1 MFINY
6 FRNYIEMKKKL
17 VLAYSGGLDTTY
29 CTLFLSKEKDYEVHT
44 VIVNTGGFSGE
55 ELEEI
60 EKKAYEFGS
69 AKHVCIDAAED
80 YYQKC
85 IRYLI
90 FGNVLRNRS
99 YPVSVS
105 SERTFQALKILQY
118 AGENNINTIA
128 HGSTGAGNDQ
138 VRFESVMQILN
149 PEIEVIA
156 PIRDYSLS
164 RKQEIDYLE
173 AAGYKVKDVHSKY
186 SINKGLWGTSIGGKE
201 TLSSK
206 TELPDEAYPDPLEKQ
221 GTEMVEIEFFKGE
234 ARAFNGVEYDSKIEL
249 ILALEKM
256 ALSFA
261 IGRDVHVGETII
273 GIKGRV
279 GFQAASAK
287 IIVDAHY
294 ALEKHVLSK
303 WQIYWK
309 EQLGNWYGMFVHE
322 AQFLDPVM
330 RDIEA
335 FLDNSQTQVSGKVF
349 VRLRPYHF
357 TIVGVDSEN
366 DLMNPKFASYGEENL
381 AWSGDDV
388 KGFTKI
394 MSNPAKIYFSIN
406 PESKPSF

>member
-1 MFINY
+1 
-6 FRNYIEMKKKL
+6 MKKKL

-29 CTLFLSKEKDYEVHT
+29 CTYFLSKEKNYEVHT
-44 VIVNTGGFSGE
+44 VIVNTGGFSKD
-55 ELEEI
+55 ELVEI

-69 AKHVCIDAAED
+69 SKHVCIDASTD
-80 YYQKC
+80 YYQNC

-118 AGENNINTIA
+118 ASDNQINTIA

-138 VRFESVMQILN
+138 IRFESVMQILN
-149 PEIEVIA
+149 PDIEVIA
-156 PIRDYSLS
+156 PIRDFTLS
-164 RKQEIDYLE
+164 RKQEIDYLQ
-173 AAGYKVKDVHSKY
+173 AAGFKVKEVHSKY
-186 SINKGLWGTSIGGKE
+186 SINKGIWGTSIGGKE

-206 TELPDEAYPDPLEKQ
+206 SELPDEAYPDPLVKQ
-221 GTEMVEIEFFKGE
+221 GTETLEIEFLKGE
-234 ARAFNGVEYDSKIEL
+234 AKAINGVEYDSKIEL

-256 ALSFA
+256 ALNYA
-261 IGRDVHVGETII
+261 VGRDVHVGETII

-279 GFQAASAK
+279 GFQAAAAK
-287 IIVDAHY
+287 ILVDAHY

-330 RDIEA
+330 RNIEA
-335 FLDNSQTQVSGKVF
+335 FLENSQAQVSGKVF
-349 VRLRPYHF
+349 VKLRPYHF
-357 TIVGVDSEN
+357 SVIGIDSEN

-394 MSNPAKIYFSIN
+394 MSNPAKIYFSVN
-406 PESKPSF
+406 PDSKPSF

>member
-1 MFINY
+1 
-6 FRNYIEMKKKL
+6 MKKKL

-29 CTLFLSKEKDYEVHT
+29 CTHFLSKEKDFEIHT
-44 VIVNTGGFSGE
+44 VIVNTGGFSKE
-55 ELEEI
+55 ELDEI

-69 AKHVCIDAAED
+69 TKHICIDAAED

-90 FGNVLRNRS
+90 YGNVLRNRS

-118 AGENNINTIA
+118 ASENNINTIA

-138 VRFESVMQILN
+138 VRFESVIQILN

-173 AAGYKVKDVHSKY
+173 KAGFKVKDVHSKY

-221 GTEMVEIEFFKGE
+221 GTEIVEIEFLKGE
-234 ARAFNGVEYDSKIEL
+234 AFAVNGLEYNSKIDL
-249 ILALEKM
+249 ILALEKL

-279 GFQAASAK
+279 GFQAAAAK
-287 IIVDAHY
+287 ILVDAHY

-335 FLDNSQTQVSGKVF
+335 FLENSQSQVSGKVF
-349 VRLRPYHF
+349 VKLRPYHF
-357 TIVGVDSEN
+357 TVIGIDSEN

>member
-1 MFINY
+1 
-6 FRNYIEMKKKL
+6 
-17 VLAYSGGLDTTY
+17 
-29 CTLFLSKEKDYEVHT
+29 
-44 VIVNTGGFSGE
+44 
-55 ELEEI
+55 
-60 EKKAYEFGS
+60 
-69 AKHVCIDAAED
+69 
-80 YYQKC
+80 
-85 IRYLI
+85 
-90 FGNVLRNRS
+90 VLRNRS

-118 AGENNINTIA
+118 ATENNIGTIA

-138 VRFESVMQILN
+138 VRFESVIQILN

-173 AAGYKVKDVHSKY
+173 AAGFKVKEVHSKY

-201 TLSSK
+201 TLCSK
-206 TELPDEAYPDPLEKQ
+206 AELPDEAYPDPLEKH
-221 GTEMVEIEFFKGE
+221 GTEIVEVEFLNGE
-234 ARAFNGVEYDSKIEL
+234 AFAINGLKYDSKIDL

-279 GFQAASAK
+279 GFQAAAAK
-287 IIVDAHY
+287 ILVDAHY

-335 FLDNSQTQVSGKVF
+335 FLENSQSQVSGKVF
-349 VRLRPYHF
+349 VKLRPYHY
-357 TIVGVDSEN
+357 TVIGIDSEN